1 MVVGEEPASHNGR
14 IVRVNATELLIG
26 GEVIA
31 GNDVETMAKGKE
43 EYCGIKANRLLA

>member
-1 MVVGEEPASHNGR
+1 MVVSEEPASHDGR

-31 GNDVETMAKGKE
+31 GNDVETMAEGKE
-43 EYCGIKANRLLA
+43 EYHGNKANHLLA